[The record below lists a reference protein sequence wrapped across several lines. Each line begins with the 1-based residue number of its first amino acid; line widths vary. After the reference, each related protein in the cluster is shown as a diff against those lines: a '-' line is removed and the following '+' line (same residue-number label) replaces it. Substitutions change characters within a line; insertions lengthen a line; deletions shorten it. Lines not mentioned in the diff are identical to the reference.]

1 MRVGELGF
9 WHRSTGGP
17 PRPRPPLDESVRA
30 DVAIVGAG
38 FTGLWTAYYLKKA
51 DPSLN
56 VVVLESE
63 FAGYGASGRNGGW
76 VMGFCEG
83 SPKRYARRGGKAG
96 VFALQ
101 QELIDTVDE
110 IGGVIEREGIEADFH
125 KGGGL
130 SVAVNS
136 AQERRLRSR
145 VGNIRQSWGL
155 EEADLHLLERP
166 ELEARIRVAGGRCA
180 SYTPHMARVHPG
192 RLVGGLADLV
202 ESLGVTI
209 HESTRVGEIRPHE
222 AIAERG
228 TVTAD
233 WVVRATEGYTASL
246 RGQGRE
252 LVALNSSM
260 IVTEP
265 LSEEVWE
272 GIGWNGFE
280 TLGDN
285 ANVYIYSQRT
295 TDGRIAIG
303 GRGVPYRFGSQPDF
317 GAKTADVTV
326 KSLKAKLDSMFP
338 AVAGAGVDH
347 AWSGVLGVPR
357 DWCVSVHAEPGT
369 GLARAGGYTGQGV
382 AAANLAARILRDL
395 LLDRQTNLTGLP
407 WVGHRPPRWE
417 VEPLRFGA
425 IHSIHALYSQAD
437 RIELRTGRPSLLAR
451 TVDSVSGRH

>member
-17 PRPRPPLDESVRA
+17 PRPRPPLDESIRA

-38 FTGLWTAYYLKKA
+38 FTGLWTAYYLKRA

-56 VVVLESE
+56 VVILESE

-83 SPKRYARRGGKAG
+83 SPKRYAKRGGRAG

-101 QELIDTVDE
+101 QELIGTVDE
-110 IGGVIEREGIEADFH
+110 IGAVVEREHIEADFH

-130 SVAVNS
+130 SVAVNP
-136 AQERRLRSR
+136 AQEGRLRSR
-145 VGNIRQSWGL
+145 VERARREWGL
-155 EEADLHLLERP
+155 GEADLYLLDRR
-166 ELEARIRVAGGRCA
+166 ELETRIRVAGGRCA
-180 SYTPHMARVHPG
+180 SYTPHMARVNPG
-192 RLVGGLADLV
+192 KLVNGLADLV
-202 ESLGVTI
+202 ESLGVSI

-228 TVTAD
+228 TVSAE

-265 LSEEVWE
+265 LTEAAWEE
-272 GIGWNGFE
+272 IGWNGYE
-280 TLGDN
+280 TVGDN

-295 TDGRIAIG
+295 ADGRIAIG

-326 KSLKAKLDSMFP
+326 KSLKAKLDSLFP
-338 AVAGAGVDH
+338 AATRAGVDH

-357 DWCVSVHAEPGT
+357 DWCVSVDADPAT

-395 LLDRQTNLTGLP
+395 LLGRKTELTGLP

-417 VEPLRFGA
+417 VEPLRFAA
-425 IHSIHALYSQAD
+425 IHSIHALYGQAD
-437 RIELRTGRPSLLAR
+437 RIEAHTGRPSLLAR